1 MSPSHPGLEKY
12 VNLLDSAA
20 WKPFSKAVKKPYEGS
35 IFRATC
41 PPANA
46 GDRRLLPTLPM
57 VQVERFAAIVE
68 RRRAE
73 HTYAAPNRARRSH
86 KGLLSGEIVLFRQAG
101 AAMITLTFL
110 PAAMVTIL
118 GWTQR
123 DRVDVESD
131 SARPREIVDVQV

>member
-1 MSPSHPGLEKY
+1 MKGQFFAQLAHPLMLVTG
-12 VNLLDSAA
+12 
-20 WKPFSKAVKKPYEGS
+20 
-35 IFRATC
+35 
-41 PPANA
+41 
-46 GDRRLLPTLPM
+46 RLLPTLPM
-57 VQVERFAAIVE
+57 AQVERFAAIVE
-68 RRRAE
+68 RRRTE
-73 HTYAAPNRARRSH
+73 HTYAASNRARRSH